1 MLNLILIVYCNFF
14 PSNPQTKS
22 NHIIKTSFLLPHRR
36 YIKDIER
43 LEIHKQ
49 SLSLTTQ
56 VMKDIFKKNSE
67 KRNNAE
73 LLNLMIDIYKGYKK
87 VLKQTNQ
94 KEIAFTA
101 LLVEVYKFY
110 IAEKVTKFPENC
122 NFLDHAIKMCLQEV
136 QHRKNMEKQ
145 GITNLHV
152 SQIPPATS
160 DFGGILKNLPSAAAT
175 AVTLPTIPPQLPA
188 ATPSVKQTQQPVTP
202 APATASSQPPPPA
215 KKSRSSAAKPPTPAA
230 LSSATNLASLM
241 DPSALMMALCSNPG
255 LFQSQYQSLANE
267 YFKLMSAAGMKNL
280 FSSSPSSVSLPKSV
294 TTTASST
301 LTTSTSSAAA
311 SAAKMPQFDIKSLIE
326 SAVAKPPTAAS
337 PLQATT
343 INIGG
348 GELTITPT
356 LSKPS
361 TPKETP
367 PPKPL
372 SKPSTSTSPQS
383 VSVTKVSG
391 SSPSISVKPLSE
403 LSAKPAPMPQLPELP
418 KSLSITPASSSV
430 TPPKPSSKP
439 QISVVPELGKIQKP
453 NPPPTK
459 SKSKSKSSY
468 SNPYMRTPP
477 GTSASSYPFMK
488 TGFNLDNYASQ
499 AAALT
504 AYADYIQSS
513 GVNPAALELAKLQL
527 QQMMAQPPVL
537 KKVPVKKQAPK
548 PKYQPPPAMLPSR
561 GAPFIPPYNLLGQG
575 LPAASLASMMPAL
588 SQAMAGTSASV
599 STPSTA
605 SSPAHQVSF
614 AKTLQQKLAEKQKA
628 NQYFERPGSAGSS
641 GSGGSGQ
648 RKNSDVIILD

>member
-1 MLNLILIVYCNFF
+1 M
-14 PSNPQTKS
+14 
-22 NHIIKTSFLLPHRR
+22 
-36 YIKDIER
+36 
-43 LEIHKQ
+43 EIHKQ

-56 VMKDIFKKNSE
+56 IMKDIFKKNSE

-73 LLNLMIDIYKGYKK
+73 LLQLMIDIYKGYKK

-94 KEIAFTA
+94 KETSFTA

-110 IAEKVTKFPENC
+110 IAEKVGKLPESC
-122 NFLDHAIKMCLQEV
+122 NFLDHAIKMCLQEIL
-136 QHRKNMEKQ
+136 HRKNLEKQ
-145 GITNLHV
+145 GITSLHY

-160 DFGGILKNLPSAAAT
+160 DFGGILKNLPSAAPS
-175 AVTLPTIPPQLPA
+175 AVTLPTVPQQFTSATTA
-188 ATPSVKQTQQPVTP
+188 AKQPQPTVSTS
-202 APATASSQPPPPA
+202 AAASSSQPPPA
-215 KKSRSSAAKPPTPAA
+215 KKSKSSTGKPSAALNTAA
-230 LSSATNLASLM
+230 SLASLM

-255 LFQSQYQSLANE
+255 LLQSQYQSLATE
-267 YFKLMSAAGMKNL
+267 YFKLMTAAGMKNV
-280 FSSSPSSVSLPKSV
+280 FSSSPSSTSSAKSV

-301 LTTSTSSAAA
+301 LTTTTSSSAA
-311 SAAKMPQFDIKSLIE
+311 SAAKMPQFDIKTLIE
-326 SAVAKPPTAAS
+326 SAVAKPPTSAS
-337 PLQATT
+337 PLQSTT

-367 PPKPL
+367 PAKPL
-372 SKPSTSTSPQS
+372 SKPSTSSSPQS

-391 SSPSISVKPLSE
+391 TSPSISVKPLSE
-403 LSAKPAPMPQLPELP
+403 LSAKPAAMPPLPELP
-418 KSLSITPASSSV
+418 KSLSITPTSSSV
-430 TPPKPSSKP
+430 APPKPTTKP

-453 NPPPTK
+453 NPTSTK
-459 SKSKSKSSY
+459 SKSKSKSNY

-477 GTSASSYPFMK
+477 ATSASPYSFLK
-488 TGFNLDNYASQ
+488 GGFNLDNYASQ

-537 KKVPVKKQAPK
+537 KKAATKKQASK
-548 PKYQPPPAMLPSR
+548 PKYQPPPAPPSIPMLPNR
-561 GAPFIPPYNLLGQG
+561 AAPFIPPFNLLGQG

-588 SQAMAGTSASV
+588 SQAMAGTSSPGNT
-599 STPSTA
+599 SSTA
-605 SSPAHQVSF
+605 SIPLSSHQVSPT
-614 AKTLQQKLAEKQKA
+614 KTLQQKLAEKQKA

>member
-1 MLNLILIVYCNFF
+1 M
-14 PSNPQTKS
+14 
-22 NHIIKTSFLLPHRR
+22 
-36 YIKDIER
+36 
-43 LEIHKQ
+43 EIHKQ

-94 KEIAFTA
+94 KETSFTA

-110 IAEKVTKFPENC
+110 IAEKVAKLPENC

-136 QHRKNMEKQ
+136 QHRKNLEKQ
-145 GITNLHV
+145 GITNLHH

-175 AVTLPTIPPQLPA
+175 AVTLPAIPPQLPT
-188 ATPSVKQTQQPVTP
+188 ATPSVKQPQQPVITSS
-202 APATASSQPPPPA
+202 ATASTQPPPA
-215 KKSRSSAAKPPTPAA
+215 KKSRSSAAKPPTSAA

-267 YFKLMSAAGMKNL
+267 YFKLMSAAGMKNI
-280 FSSSPSSVSLPKSV
+280 FSSSPSALSSPKSV

-301 LTTSTSSAAA
+301 FPTSTSSISA

-367 PPKPL
+367 PPKPVVN
-372 SKPSTSTSPQS
+372 KPSTSTSPQS

-391 SSPSISVKPLSE
+391 NSPSISVKPLSE

-430 TPPKPSSKP
+430 APPKLSAKP

-468 SNPYMRTPP
+468 SNPYMRTQP
-477 GTSASSYPFMK
+477 GTSAYPFLK
-488 TGFNLDNYASQ
+488 SGFNLDNYASQ

-504 AYADYIQSS
+504 AYADYIQGS
-513 GVNPAALELAKLQL
+513 GLNPAALELAKLQL

-537 KKVPVKKQAPK
+537 KKAPTKKQAPK
-548 PKYQPPPAMLPSR
+548 PKYQPPAPPSIPMLPSR
-561 GAPFIPPYNLLGQG
+561 GAPFIPPFNLLGQG

-599 STPSTA
+599 SAPPSTA
-605 SSPAHQVSF
+605 SSPAHQVSPT
-614 AKTLQQKLAEKQKA
+614 KTLQQKLAEKQKA